1 MRKQTKLVAVL
12 SAAALLAIGAS
23 MTSYAAGGWV
33 AEGDN
38 DWVYLDSDGER
49 VTNEWKRSGDNY
61 YYLDEDGLM
70 AKNALIHDDDADA
83 IYYVNENGTKVMN
96 DWVCIENTED
106 EQPGDMEE
114 TPSVLYY
121 HFGSSGKADRAS
133 GSSSDG
139 TVKKVKNID
148 GKYYV
153 FDEEGRMLSGWQM
166 VYVDG
171 EEEYYY
177 LGTETE
183 GWAYTGWQKLEP
195 DEKLANKQYDEL
207 KWFYFGTNGRAYKD
221 ETKYINGKYYTFNE
235 YGIMED
241 DWFEITEASPDSVT
255 GGQAYAAANG
265 TSGKGWVLTKSPESD
280 DNDDEKY
287 WYYLVS
293 IRDGSNVARAVPYN
307 YYGDGDHTLKDEN
320 GNAVTDG
327 TAINQNIAGPVGS
340 RAKIIKNKTYIFDS
354 YGRMLTG
361 FVVIDND
368 GIEGKNDL
376 QADVRS
382 TNDNDLSW
390 FEDSKYA
397 GIDGRKMDDG
407 LYYFSEKGTSEEGQ
421 MQTGRTAVTQDGET
435 SYYYFNKKDSKASN
449 YGKALTNSIKDGYL
463 YGPDG
468 RCIEAEDGNSYE
480 VYTLTRPVTMEDKVN
495 KGVINSGERVIV
507 SKTGKI
513 KQNGTV
519 TIDGVKY
526 TVGGERD
533 GQKHPYVVT
542 GEEEKD

>member
-133 GSSSDG
+133 DG
-139 TVKKVKNID
+139 TAKKVKNID

-166 VYVDG
+166 VHVDG

-195 DEKLANKQYDEL
+195 SEKLVGREYDEL
-207 KWFYFGTNGRAYKD
+207 KWFYFGSNGRAYKD
-221 ETKYINGKYYTFNE
+221 ETKYINGKYYTFDDFGVME
-235 YGIMED
+235 SDWYDIKGSTPSEAEHGI
-241 DWFEITEASPDSVT
+241 
-255 GGQAYAAANG
+255 AYAATNG
-265 TSGKGWVLTKSPESD
+265 TNGKGWVLTGEKGSD

-293 IRDGSNVARAVPYN
+293 VRDGNNIARGVPYN
-307 YYGDGDHTLKDEN
+307 YFGTYKDEN
-320 GNAVTDG
+320 GDVFVTTNPG
-327 TAINQNIAGPVGS
+327 EPGY
-340 RAKIIKNKTYIFDS
+340 RAKVIKNRTYIFNAH
-354 YGRMLTG
+354 GQMLTG
-361 FVVIDND
+361 FVVIDNNGGQSAVRSTAD
-368 GIEGKNDL
+368 NDIMIFKGADEPYAGIEGRTL
-376 QADVRS
+376 V
-382 TNDNDLSW
+382 
-390 FEDSKYA
+390 
-397 GIDGRKMDDG
+397 DG
-407 LYYFSEKGTSEEGQ
+407 LYYFSEDGGSGEGQ
-421 MQTGRTAVTQDGET
+421 MQTGRVAVTQEGET
-435 SYYYFNKKDSKASN
+435 SYYYFEKNSKDSN
-449 YGKALTNSIKDGYL
+449 YGKAYTNAIKDGYL
-463 YGPDG
+463 YGSNG
-468 RCIEAEDGNSYE
+468 KCVVAEDGNSYE
-480 VYTLTRPVTMEDKVN
+480 VYTLTADVDVKDGSINNNNTKKVTA
-495 KGVINSGERVIV
+495 GSRVVV
-507 SKTGKI
+507 SKTGKV
-513 KQNGTV
+513 KKNGSV
-519 TIDGVKY
+519 TIDGIRY
-526 TVGGERD
+526 TINDYEITDERD
-533 GQKHPYVVT
+533 IN
-542 GEEEKD
+542 D

>member
-96 DWVCIENTED
+96 DWVCIQNTED

-133 GSSSDG
+133 DG
-139 TVKKVKNID
+139 TAKKVKNID

-166 VYVDG
+166 VHVDG

-195 DEKLANKQYDEL
+195 DEKLVNKEYDEL
-207 KWFYFGTNGRAYKD
+207 KWFYFGSNGRAYKD
-221 ETKYINGKYYTFNE
+221 ETKYINGKYYTFDDF
-235 YGIMED
+235 GVMAD
-241 DWFEITEASPDSVT
+241 DWYDIKGATPDTPEQAV
-255 GGQAYAAANG
+255 GGIAYAATNG
-265 TSGKGWVLTKSPESD
+265 TNGKGWVLTEPKGSD
-280 DNDDEKY
+280 DNDDEKF

-293 IRDGSNVARAVPYN
+293 VRDGSNVVRSVPFN
-307 YYGDGDHTLKDEN
+307 YFSDNDPITP
-320 GNAVTDG
+320 
-327 TAINQNIAGPVGS
+327 IAGNVGC
-340 RAKIIKNKTYIFDS
+340 RAKVIKNRTYIFNS
-354 YGRMLTG
+354 YGQMLTG
-361 FVVIDND
+361 FVVVDNGKETD
-368 GIEGKNDL
+368 GVVQTMLDN
-376 QADVRS
+376 VRS
-382 TNDNDLSW
+382 TNDNN
-390 FEDSKYA
+390 FEEFIADPYA
-397 GIDGRKMDDG
+397 GVEGRNLANG
-407 LYYFSEKGTSEEGQ
+407 LYYFSEDGGSGEGQ
-421 MQTGRTAVTQDGET
+421 MQTGRVAVNQDGET
-435 SYYYFNKKDSKASN
+435 SYYYFEKNSKAN
-449 YGKALTNSIKDGYL
+449 DYGRAYTNAIKDGYL
-463 YGPDG
+463 YGKDG
-468 RCIEAEDGNSYE
+468 KCVVAEDNNSYE
-480 VYTLTRPVTMEDKVN
+480 VCRIEEKTIRIRDGVKDDEIKYVELPEKMEDLYV
-495 KGVINSGERVIV
+495 VV
-507 SKTGKI
+507 SKTGKV
-513 KQNGTV
+513 KKNGTV

-526 TVGGERD
+526 TIGGD
-533 GQKHPYVVT
+533 NCPYAVSRTEVL
-542 GEEEKD
+542 D

>member
-96 DWVCIENTED
+96 DWVCIQNTED

-133 GSSSDG
+133 DG
-139 TVKKVKNID
+139 TAKKVKNID

-166 VYVDG
+166 VHVDG
-171 EEEYYY
+171 KEEYYY

-195 DEKLANKQYDEL
+195 DEKLVNKEYDEL
-207 KWFYFGTNGRAYKD
+207 KWFYFGSNGRAYKD
-221 ETKYINGKYYTFNE
+221 ETKYINGKYYTFDDFGVMASDWYDITDE
-235 YGIMED
+235 LPEAASGGI
-241 DWFEITEASPDSVT
+241 
-255 GGQAYAAANG
+255 AYAATNG
-265 TSGKGWVLTKSPESD
+265 TSGKGWVLTGAPDSD

-293 IRDGSNVARAVPYN
+293 VRDGNNIARAVPYN
-307 YYGDGDHTLKDEN
+307 YFGTYTDN
-320 GNAVTDG
+320 GTEFVTTNPG
-327 TAINQNIAGPVGS
+327 EPGY
-340 RAKIIKNKTYIFDS
+340 RAKVIKNRTYIFNAH
-354 YGRMLTG
+354 GQMLTG
-361 FVVIDND
+361 FVVIDNAAD
-368 GIEGKNDL
+368 GTQDPVRTTADNDIMPFMGAKEPYAGIEGRNL
-376 QADVRS
+376 Q
-382 TNDNDLSW
+382 
-390 FEDSKYA
+390 
-397 GIDGRKMDDG
+397 DG
-407 LYYFSEKGTSEEGQ
+407 LYYFSEDGGSGEGQ
-421 MQTGRTAVTQDGET
+421 MQTGRVAVTQEGET
-435 SYYYFNKKDSKASN
+435 SYYYFEKNSKAAD
-449 YGKALTNSIKDGYL
+449 YGKAYTNAIKDGYL
-463 YGPDG
+463 YGADG
-468 RCIEAEDGNSYE
+468 KCVVAEDNNSYE
-480 VYTLTRPVTMEDKVN
+480 VYQLTEAVAIKDSVN
-495 KGVINSGERVIV
+495 GKEVPANEYVVV
-507 SKTGKI
+507 SKTGKV
-513 KQNGTV
+513 KKNGTV

-526 TVGGERD
+526 TIGGGDR
-533 GQKHPYVVT
+533 PYQVT
-542 GEEEKD
+542 DTKVLD

>member
-133 GSSSDG
+133 DG
-139 TVKKVKNID
+139 TAKKVKNID

-166 VYVDG
+166 VHVDG
-171 EEEYYY
+171 KEEYYY

-195 DEKLANKQYDEL
+195 SERLVGREYDEL
-207 KWFYFGTNGRAYKD
+207 KWFYFGSNGRAYKE
-221 ETKYINGKYYTFNE
+221 ETKYINGKYYTFGE
-235 YGIMED
+235 FGVMAD
-241 DWFEITEASPDSVT
+241 DWYDITDDLPAAAS
-255 GGQAYAAANG
+255 GAIAYAATNG
-265 TSGKGWVLTKSPESD
+265 TNGKGWVLTGAPDSD

-287 WYYLVS
+287 WYYLVTV
-293 IRDGSNVARAVPYN
+293 RDGNNVARAVPFN
-307 YYGDGDHTLKDEN
+307 YYGSWTKDADGNELFVPSAA
-320 GNAVTDG
+320 GNPG
-327 TAINQNIAGPVGS
+327 Y
-340 RAKIIKNKTYIFDS
+340 RAKVIKNRTYIFNT
-354 YGRMLTG
+354 YGQMLTG

-368 GIEGKNDL
+368 GNQGAVRTTSDNNIE
-376 QADVRS
+376 
-382 TNDNDLSW
+382 W
-390 FEDSKYA
+390 FEESNYA
-397 GIDGRKMDDG
+397 GIESRKLESG
-407 LYYFSEKGTSEEGQ
+407 LYYFSEDGSSGEGQ
-421 MQTGRTAVTQDGET
+421 MQTGRVAVTQDGET
-435 SYYYFNKKDSKASN
+435 SYYYFEKNSKAAD
-449 YGKALTNSIKDGYL
+449 YGKAYTNAIKDGYL
-463 YGPDG
+463 YGNNG
-468 RCIEAEDGNSYE
+468 KCVVAEDGNSYE
-480 VYTLTRPVTMEDKVN
+480 VYHLGETVTIKDSVN
-495 KGVINSGERVIV
+495 GDVVPSGSDVVV
-507 SKTGKI
+507 SKTGKV
-513 KQNGTV
+513 KKNGSV

-526 TVGGERD
+526 TIGGNN
-533 GQKHPYVVT
+533 QPYVITDTDVL
-542 GEEEKD
+542 D

>member
-133 GSSSDG
+133 DG

-166 VYVDG
+166 VHVDG

-195 DEKLANKQYDEL
+195 SEKLVGKEYDEL
-207 KWFYFGTNGRAYKD
+207 KWFYFGSNGRAYKE
-221 ETKYINGKYYTFNE
+221 ETKYINGKYYTFGE
-235 YGIMED
+235 FGVMAD
-241 DWFEITEASPDSVT
+241 DWYDVDAPQAAS
-255 GGQAYAAANG
+255 GGIAYAATNG
-265 TSGKGWVLTKSPESD
+265 TNGKGWVLSKAPD
-280 DNDDEKY
+280 QDGNDDEKY

-293 IRDGSNVARAVPYN
+293 IRNGSDVARGVPFN
-307 YYGDGDHTLKDEN
+307 YFGTY
-320 GNAVTDG
+320 TDPD
-327 TAINQNIAGPVGS
+327 TKEEIAITEAGEPGY
-340 RAKIIKNKTYIFDS
+340 RAKVIKNRTYIFNAH
-354 YGRMLTG
+354 GQMLTG
-361 FVVIDND
+361 FVVVDNKD
-368 GIEGKNDL
+368 GKD
-376 QADVRS
+376 ADMLDAVAS
-382 TNDNDLSW
+382 TNDNDPFN
-390 FEDSKYA
+390 FEGSKYA
-397 GIDGRKMDDG
+397 DIEGRALANG
-407 LYYFSEKGTSEEGQ
+407 LYYFSEDGGSGEGQ
-421 MQTGRTAVTQDGET
+421 MQTGRVAITQDGET
-435 SYYYFNKKDSKASN
+435 SYYYFEKNSKADD
-449 YGKALTNSIKDGYL
+449 YGRAYTNAIKDGYL
-463 YGPDG
+463 YGRNG
-468 RCIEAEDGNSYE
+468 KCIVAEDGNSYE
-480 VYTLTRPVTMEDKVN
+480 VYQLPEIVTIKDSVN
-495 KGVINSGERVIV
+495 SSKEIPEGASVVV
-507 SKTGKI
+507 SKTGKV
-513 KQNGTV
+513 KKNGTV

-526 TVGGERD
+526 TIGGGDR
-533 GQKHPYVVT
+533 PYQVT
-542 GEEEKD
+542 DTKVLD

>member
-133 GSSSDG
+133 DG
-139 TVKKVKNID
+139 TAKKVKNID

-166 VYVDG
+166 VHVDG

-195 DEKLANKQYDEL
+195 SEKLVGREYDEL
-207 KWFYFGTNGRAYKD
+207 KWFYFGSNGRAYKD
-221 ETKYINGKYYTFNE
+221 ETKYINGKYYTFGE
-235 YGIMED
+235 FGVMAD
-241 DWFEITEASPDSVT
+241 DWYDVDAPQAAS
-255 GGQAYAAANG
+255 GAIAYAATNG
-265 TSGKGWVLTKSPESD
+265 TSGTGWVLTGAPDSD

-293 IRDGSNVARAVPYN
+293 VRDGNNIARAVPYN
-307 YYGDGDHTLKDEN
+307 YFGTYTTKDEN
-320 GNAVTDG
+320 G
-327 TAINQNIAGPVGS
+327 QNIEIALEYAGTPAY
-340 RAKIIKNKTYIFDS
+340 RAKVIKNRTYIFNAH
-354 YGRMLTG
+354 GQMLTG

-368 GIEGKNDL
+368 GE
-376 QADVRS
+376 QSAVRS
-382 TNDNDLSW
+382 TADNDIML
-390 FEDSKYA
+390 FKGADKPYGRRDEA
-397 GIDGRKMDDG
+397 TTGGIEGRTLVDG
-407 LYYFSEKGTSEEGQ
+407 LYYFSEDGGSGEGQ
-421 MQTGRTAVTQDGET
+421 MQTGRVAVTQEGET
-435 SYYYFNKKDSKASN
+435 SYYYFEKNSKDSN
-449 YGKALTNSIKDGYL
+449 YGKAYTDAIKDGYL
-463 YGPDG
+463 YGTDG
-468 RCIEAEDGNSYE
+468 KCVAAEDGNSYE
-480 VYTLTRPVTMEDKVN
+480 VYTLTADVDVKDGSVSNNDTKKVSA
-495 KGVINSGERVIV
+495 GARVVV
-507 SKTGKI
+507 SRTGKV
-513 KQNGTV
+513 KKNGSV
-519 TIDGVKY
+519 TIDGIRY
-526 TVGGERD
+526 TINGYEITDERD
-533 GQKHPYVVT
+533 IN
-542 GEEEKD
+542 D

>member
-38 DWVYLDSDGER
+38 DWVYLNSDGER

-133 GSSSDG
+133 DG
-139 TVKKVKNID
+139 TAKKVKNID

-166 VYVDG
+166 VHVDG

-195 DEKLANKQYDEL
+195 SEKLVGKDYDDL
-207 KWFYFGTNGRAYKD
+207 KWFYFGSNGRAYKE
-221 ETKYINGKYYTFNE
+221 ETKYINGKYYTFGE
-235 YGIMED
+235 FGVMAD
-241 DWFEITEASPDSVT
+241 DWYDVDAPQAAS
-255 GGQAYAAANG
+255 GGIAYAATNG
-265 TSGKGWVLTKSPESD
+265 TNGKGWVLSKAPD
-280 DNDDEKY
+280 QDGNDDEKY

-293 IRDGSNVARAVPYN
+293 IRNGSDVARGVPFN
-307 YYGDGDHTLKDEN
+307 YFGTY
-320 GNAVTDG
+320 TDPD
-327 TAINQNIAGPVGS
+327 TKEEIAITEAGEPGY
-340 RAKIIKNKTYIFDS
+340 RAKVIKNRTYIFNAH
-354 YGRMLTG
+354 GQMLTG
-361 FVVIDND
+361 FVVIDNAAD
-368 GIEGKNDL
+368 GTQDPVRTTADNDIMPFMGAKEPYAGIEGRNL
-376 QADVRS
+376 Q
-382 TNDNDLSW
+382 
-390 FEDSKYA
+390 
-397 GIDGRKMDDG
+397 DG
-407 LYYFSEKGTSEEGQ
+407 LYYFSEDGGSGEGQ
-421 MQTGRTAVTQDGET
+421 MQTGRVAVTQEGET
-435 SYYYFNKKDSKASN
+435 SYYYFEKNSKDSN
-449 YGKALTNSIKDGYL
+449 YGKAYTNAIKDGYL
-463 YGPDG
+463 YGSNG
-468 RCIEAEDGNSYE
+468 KCVVAEDGNSYE
-480 VYTLTRPVTMEDKVN
+480 VYTLTADVDVKDGSINNNNTKKVTA
-495 KGVINSGERVIV
+495 GSRVVV
-507 SKTGKI
+507 SKTGKV
-513 KQNGTV
+513 KKNGSV
-519 TIDGVKY
+519 TIDGIRY
-526 TVGGERD
+526 TINDYEITDERD
-533 GQKHPYVVT
+533 IN
-542 GEEEKD
+542 D